1 MCLSDL
7 STLQLA
13 IVGIL
18 VSVLTLVYATVIS
31 KREEY
36 RSIRKSTDANL
47 RNRAVEL
54 IKDINKLKS
63 YCKQLL
69 EIIVVSFLFYLLFT
83 IANNLCDDVYLC
95 LATCIAGALTVLVF
109 VWLVIVSVKVVRFF
123 NKLDNKES

>member
-13 IVGIL
+13 VVGIL
-18 VSVLTLVYATVIS
+18 VSVLTLVYATVVS

-36 RSIRKSTDANL
+36 RSIRKSTDTNL

-54 IKDINKLKS
+54 INDIKKLKS

-69 EIIVVSFLFYLLFT
+69 GIIVVSFLLYLLFT
-83 IANNLCDDVYLC
+83 IANNLCDDAYRC
-95 LATCIAGALTVLVF
+95 LATWIAGALTLSVF
-109 VWLVIVSVKVVRFF
+109 VWIVIVSVSVVRFF
-123 NKLDNKES
+123 NKLDN